1 MFVTPW
7 TAACQASLS
16 FTISCYLLK
25 LMFTESVVLSNLLI
39 LFCPLLIL
47 PSIFSHIM
55 VFSSDSAL
63 RITWPKYWNFSISP
77 SNEYSG
83 LISFRI
89 DCFDLL
95 AVQGTLK
102 NLLQHHR
109 LKASILWYSAF
120 FKVQL
125 SHPYMTTEKNIVLAI
140 LTFVSKVMSLPRF
153 FMAFLPSFFFFFWH
167 WCLIDMCYHL
177 FYKTRL

>member
-1 MFVTPW
+1 M
-7 TAACQASLS
+7 
-16 FTISCYLLK
+16 I
-25 LMFTESVVLSNLLI
+25 TESVILSNHLL
-39 LFCPLLIL
+39 LCCPFLLL
-47 PSIFSHIM
+47 PSIFSSIR
-55 VFSSDSAL
+55 VFSNESAL
-63 RITWPKYWNFSISP
+63 HIRWPNYWSFSFSSSP
-77 SNEYSG
+77 STEYSG

-167 WCLIDMCYHL
+167 
-177 FYKTRL
+177 

>member
-109 LKASILWYSAF
+109 LKASILWCSAF
-120 FKVQL
+120 FMVQL
-125 SHPYMTTEKNIVLAI
+125 SHLYMMPICTVIWQKRTEHCKN
-140 LTFVSKVMSLPRF
+140 
-153 FMAFLPSFFFFFWH
+153 
-167 WCLIDMCYHL
+167 
-177 FYKTRL
+177 

>member
-89 DCFDLL
+89 DWFHLL
-95 AVQGTLK
+95 SVQRTLK
-102 NLLQHHR
+102 SFLQHQS
-109 LKASILWYSAF
+109 LKASSLQCSACF
-120 FKVQL
+120 MVQL
-125 SHPYMTTEKNIVLAI
+125 STSIHDCWKSHSFDYMDLCQQND
-140 LTFVSKVMSLPRF
+140 VSGF
-153 FMAFLPSFFFFFWH
+153 
-167 WCLIDMCYHL
+167 
-177 FYKTRL
+177 